1 MAATKTGSGAASTN
15 KDAVYTTYG
24 GAAATQSAAPGSAAK
39 GSAAAVAINLGCSAV
54 AKLQGAVFIS
64 EDRFVMVPAA

>member
-1 MAATKTGSGAASTN
+1 MAATKTGSGATTTN

-39 GSAAAVAINLGCSAV
+39 GSAAAVAVNLGQIYGTAV
-54 AKLQGAVFIS
+54 L
-64 EDRFVMVPAA
+64 AASLFAGLA